1 MNDYKC
7 VQCGIP
13 FQIYTNGYLFIET
26 ELNVTSDLFQNIGA
40 NCWVAPYEKLEY
52 AEYLLKKL
60 EESHLQ
66 FGREIRSA
74 LSQTKV
80 KPLLFIPA
88 ESLLMQLQNAEI
100 ISTIQTGELISY
112 LQPIIHLQENDRIFG
127 YESLL
132 RSSCADMISPGKLF
146 SVAAKSGMLSLLD
159 QRAREAAII
168 AKRTYVPKGV
178 KSFINFLPS
187 TIYNPEYC
195 LRHTFKLVKK
205 YEIDPSD
212 LVFEVVETEKISD
225 VDHLKRVLD
234 TYKKQGMKVAL
245 DDVGSGFA
253 TLDVLQMLNPDFV
266 KIDRHYVDHCD
277 KFPEKQQFLTEVM
290 QIAKDLGIIVLAE
303 GIERPEELEHC
314 RQIGIDLAQGFLIG
328 RPSERPAKDII
339 LI

>member
-1 MNDYKC
+1 MKDYNC
-7 VQCGIP
+7 VHCGIP
-13 FQIYTNGYLFIET
+13 FQLYPEGYIFIET
-26 ELNVTSDLFQNIGA
+26 ELKVASDKFQTLGA
-40 NCWVAPYEKLEY
+40 NCWMARYNHLEH
-52 AEYLLKKL
+52 AQELLKEL
-60 EESHLQ
+60 EDMRVEL
-66 FGREIRSA
+66 GGEISSA
-74 LSQTKV
+74 LSRTKE
-80 KPLLFIPA
+80 KPLLYIPA
-88 ESLLMQLQNAEI
+88 ESLLMQLQNVDI
-100 ISTIQTGELISY
+100 ISTIQRGGLTSY
-112 LQPIIHLQENDRIFG
+112 LQPIIHLQKDDRIYG

-132 RSSCADMISPGKLF
+132 RSSGENMISPGKLF

-159 QRAREAAII
+159 QRAREAAIV

-195 LRHTFKLVKK
+195 LRHTFKLVEK

-212 LVFEVVETEKISD
+212 LVFEVVETEKISN

-253 TLDVLQMLNPDFV
+253 TLDVLQMLNPDYV

-277 KFPEKQQFLTEVM
+277 EFSEKQQFLSEVM
-290 QIAKDLGIIVLAE
+290 KIAKDLGIIVLAE

-314 RQIGIDLAQGFLIG
+314 RQIGIDLAQGYLIG
-328 RPSERPAKDII
+328 KPTQRPN
-339 LI
+339 